1 MREVNGDS
9 PKNARIK
16 INYSK
21 NKPKV
26 TFSYP
31 SKKHQ
36 INGSLFYW
44 VIILTTMLMLTIFMI
59 YSLCFEYAHDK
70 QIEDSTNYNLSNFTE
85 YLNYIIEK
93 DILVDMF
100 NKQNSKFYEL
110 KDIFIEDT
118 GQITFFPFLLFGIF
132 LSCII
137 YFPFKKSWTRFYPKF
152 QAWTSSKKIKTFK
165 DKDIKYN
172 QEENNY
178 FCELPIFANIILDYN
193 ATEDFSKYLE
203 LFEIREHDFKYYLKP
218 RFRKRLLK
226 QKKGKDRVKKKEIN
240 EGIWYARF
248 YFKQKPIK
256 GKMDVIFK

>member
-16 INYSK
+16 IDYSK

-36 INGSLFYW
+36 ITGSMFFPVMAL
-44 VIILTTMLMLTIFMI
+44 VLVLMSFIFLI
-59 YSLCFEYAHDK
+59 YGIYFDQLYPK
-70 QIEDSTNYNLSNFTE
+70 QIINSTSYNLSNFTE
-85 YLNYIIEK
+85 FLNYIIEE
-93 DILVDMF
+93 DVLLDMF
-100 NKQNSKFYEL
+100 NKRQSKFYEL
-110 KDIFIEDT
+110 KEIFIKDD
-118 GQITFFPFLLFGIF
+118 GQIKFTSFTLFGLL

-137 YFPFKKSWTRFYPKF
+137 YFPFKKRWQRIYPKF
-152 QAWTSSKKIKTFK
+152 QGWIANKKIKTFK
-165 DKDIKYN
+165 DNDIKYN

-178 FCELPIFANIILDYN
+178 FCELPIFNNIILDYN

-203 LFEIREHDFKYYLKP
+203 LFEIKEHDFKYYLKP

-226 QKKGKDRVKKKEIN
+226 QRKGKDKVKKKEMN
-240 EGIWYARF
+240 EFIWYARF

-256 GKMDVIFK
+256 GYIEVIFK

>member
-16 INYSK
+16 IDYSK

-36 INGSLFYW
+36 ITGSLFIW
-44 VIILTTMLMLTIFMI
+44 VVLLITMLMTSIFMT
-59 YSLCFEYAHDK
+59 YSLCFEYTHGK
-70 QIEDSTNYNLSNFTE
+70 QIEDSTNYDLSNFTE
-85 YLNYIIEK
+85 YLSYIIEEE
-93 DILVDMF
+93 ILIDMF
-100 NKQNSKFYEL
+100 NEQQSRFYEL
-110 KDIFIEDT
+110 KGIFIEDN
-118 GQITFFPFLLFGIF
+118 GQITFFPFLLFGLF

-137 YFPFKKSWTRFYPKF
+137 YFPFKKSWARFYPKF
-152 QAWTSSKKIKTFK
+152 QAWTASKKIKKFK
-165 DKDIKYN
+165 SNDIKYN

-178 FCELPIFANIILDYN
+178 FCELPVFHNIILDYN
-193 ATEDFSKYLE
+193 ATGDFSKYLE

-218 RFRKRLLK
+218 RFKKRLLRRR
-226 QKKGKDRVKKKEIN
+226 KGKDRVKKKEIN

-256 GKMDVIFK
+256 GSLEVIFK

>member
-16 INYSK
+16 IDYSK

-36 INGSLFYW
+36 RAGSLFTW
-44 VIILTTMLMLTIFMI
+44 VILLITILMITIFMI

-85 YLNYIIEK
+85 YLNYIIEE
-93 DILVDMF
+93 DILMDMF
-100 NKQNSKFYEL
+100 NEQNSRFYEL
-110 KDIFIEDT
+110 KGIFIEDN
-118 GQITFFPFLLFGIF
+118 GQLSFNIFMFFGIF
-132 LSCII
+132 LSCVI
-137 YFPFKKSWTRFYPKF
+137 YFPFKKQWIKFYPKF
-152 QAWTSSKKIKTFK
+152 QGWTASKKIKTFK
-165 DKDIKYN
+165 DKDIRYN
-172 QEENNY
+172 QKENNY
-178 FCELPIFANIILDYN
+178 FCELPVFTNIILNYN
-193 ATEDFSKYLE
+193 ATGDFSKYLE
-203 LFEIREHDFKYYLKP
+203 LFEIQEHDFKYYLKP
-218 RFRKRLLK
+218 RFKKRLLK
-226 QKKGKDRVKKKEIN
+226 KRKGKDRVKKKEIN

-256 GKMDVIFK
+256 GCLEVIFK